1 MNRNVTEGNDT
12 ELLAAKIAAQLIP
25 GSASYQSLLRWAR
38 QGKVPF
44 VRLPSGRMFFRRS
57 DIEAL
62 LTPVELDPEGSSG
75 VPFVD
80 APLPGFEVEAVPA

>member
-1 MNRNVTEGNDT
+1 MNEKRTDERVG
-12 ELLAAKIAAQLIP
+12 ELLAAKDAAALIP
-25 GSASYQSLLRWAR
+25 GASSYQSLLRWAR

-62 LTPVELDPEGSSG
+62 LTPVEPGAGEGDAA
-75 VPFVD
+75 PFADV
-80 APLPGFEVEAVPA
+80 PLPGFSVEAVPA

>member
-1 MNRNVTEGNDT
+1 MKRNRSDT
-12 ELLAAKIAAQLIP
+12 SRRDLLTAKNAAALLP
-25 GSASYQSLLRWAR
+25 GASSYQSLLRWAR

-62 LTPVELDPEGSSG
+62 LAPVEPGSG
-75 VPFVD
+75 ERDAAPFADV
-80 APLPGFEVEAVPA
+80 PLPGFSVQAVSA